1 MITIIITAHNMEKY
15 IEEALDSILAQTYKN
30 YELILVDD
38 GSTDETFNIMQT
50 YQVKKPQQKEEPCCQ
65 KKKPVSQKPP
75 ESLLPEIRLC
85 RWQKGSTYCFLMA
98 MM

>member
-1 MITIIITAHNMEKY
+1 MITIIIAAHNMEKY

-50 YQVKKPQQKEEPCCQ
+50 YQGNNFIYTNVTVINEKQ
-65 KKKPVSQKPP
+65 S
-75 ESLLPEIRLC
+75 
-85 RWQKGSTYCFLMA
+85 
-98 MM
+98 